1 MKGSKPKIYI
11 TKFGGSNMDTI
22 VDTRTMLV
30 VNVFTDEGPVSF
42 VNCSNEESEFG
53 MPFWDYD

>member
-1 MKGSKPKIYI
+1 M
-11 TKFGGSNMDTI
+11 NTI

-42 VNCSNEESEFG
+42 VNVSSEESEFG
-53 MPFWDYD
+53 MPFWDND